1 VTDSDLLA
9 AAADIALSSLVLLLP
24 LVASALLLL
33 SARSQQP
40 VGAVHSDA
48 EDATVRIDTV
58 ALGLSSTAPSPACTS
73 QSRHHVR

>member
-33 SARSQQP
+33 SARSQKP
-40 VGAVHSDA
+40 VGAVHSYA
-48 EDATVRIDTV
+48 EVLELPKLNISGTLPKILT
-58 ALGLSSTAPSPACTS
+58 
-73 QSRHHVR
+73 